1 MLAVIESL
9 PVLGQVGDLG
19 LLVSAVPQWAASGTL
34 LSATFCQD
42 EVRSL
47 RITPCCWE
55 QSRAEVCGARPGW
68 LAEPEGALPCPCA
81 DAGGLGLPS
90 LKNKRVSKGDLSKE
104 ELTWPLTLGGAQ
116 EVSAHRAALRP
127 CCPGALGCPRGA
139 AGVRDPRLF
148 PSCSPLLLGALG
160 TLRCQLQC
168 SFASIIFVFIFK
180 FLIYVM
186 SAAAGGCGA

>member
-9 PVLGQVGDLG
+9 PVLGRGGDLG

-34 LSATFCQD
+34 LSATSRQD

-47 RITPCCWE
+47 RITPCPG
-55 QSRAEVCGARPGW
+55 AVAGEVCGARPGW
-68 LAEPEGALPCPCA
+68 LAEPEAALPSPCA

-104 ELTWPLTLGGAQ
+104 ELAWPLALAGAQ

-127 CCPGALGCPRGA
+127 CCPGVWAACGGQLGPGTLA
-139 AGVRDPRLF
+139 
-148 PSCSPLLLGALG
+148 CSPPGRLCCSVPWEHSNA
-160 TLRCQLQC
+160 RCNVHLQ
-168 SFASIIFVFIFK
+168 A
-180 FLIYVM
+180 
-186 SAAAGGCGA
+186 